1 MSLKET
7 LMEHMKVA
15 LKAKDQARLST
26 VRMLLSA
33 VKSAEIDLRTT
44 GATALTEEQELAL
57 LQKQAKQRRDAIEQ
71 FQAGGRTDLA
81 EHEAAELAI
90 IEAYLPAQMTDEDL
104 EAEIRAIM
112 AETGISSAKE
122 MGKLMKPVME
132 KLRGKADGRRIQ
144 SAVKTLLQ

>member
-1 MSLKET
+1 
-7 LMEHMKVA
+7 MKVA

>member
-1 MSLKET
+1 
-7 LMEHMKVA
+7 MKVA

-71 FQAGGRTDLA
+71 FQAGGRADLA